1 MKKRNKPFTAN
12 PGALRDVRR
21 RQLREIDVATVREMK
36 ESGQLDW
43 ERRYEPAYVTREARK
58 AGISLSRFIKAIDA
72 IGEINGK

>member
-12 PGALRDVRR
+12 LGALRDARR
-21 RQLREIDVATVREMK
+21 RQLRDLDIKTVRELK

-72 IGEINGK
+72 IDAC